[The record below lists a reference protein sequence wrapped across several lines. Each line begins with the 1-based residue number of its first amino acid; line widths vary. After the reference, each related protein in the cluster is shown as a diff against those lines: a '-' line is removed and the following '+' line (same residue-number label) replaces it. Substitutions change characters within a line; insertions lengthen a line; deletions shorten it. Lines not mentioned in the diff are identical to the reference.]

1 MEAFFKPASF
11 AAAILLLLLLWGIY
25 NAYQDWKA
33 KQAEEAR
40 YQAYRKEEAAKAA
53 HQLKRWRAHQAY
65 LASLPDHRFVT
76 NRITGQVRI
85 EYLDRWWWTLDDFD
99 GQDFLPAR
107 WEPSPVGPFNSIGEA
122 QDYLD
127 NLEAQR
133 LIDEAWEPQQETL

>member
-25 NAYQDWKA
+25 NAYRDWKA

-40 YQAYRKEEAAKAA
+40 YQAYRKKEATQAA
-53 HQLKRWRAHQAY
+53 LRLERWTAYKAY
-65 LASLPDHRFVT
+65 LDTLPDHRFVT

-85 EYLDRWWWTLDDFD
+85 EQLDRWWWTLDDFD
-99 GQDFLPAR
+99 GQDFLPPH
-107 WEPSPVGPFNSIGEA
+107 WEPFPVGPFNSIGEA

>member
-25 NAYQDWKA
+25 NAYQ
-33 KQAEEAR
+33 
-40 YQAYRKEEAAKAA
+40 EAAKAA

-76 NRITGQVRI
+76 NRITGQVRV

-99 GQDFLPAR
+99 GRDFLPAR
-107 WEPSPVGPFNSIGEA
+107 WAPSPVGPFNSIGEA

-133 LIDEAWEPQQETL
+133 LIDEAWEPQQEPKE